1 MEVPDFTPLGRRAK
15 PPARSQVKRPVLPL
29 PVLENAPFGDL
40 PPAEADR
47 EPRKKIPMS
56 LLAPRYSHLLEE
68 AIAVSQTTT
77 GAEDGSS
84 ASAVV
89 EVDPDKG
96 HEDEE
101 EEAEVANATMI
112 VEADVPSSS
121 SVAAPVPA
129 PMSIGNRVKGFLT
142 SYLPTLSKTGPAGPK
157 KAGQQVPRQPGLP
170 LPPSDLLERRRGPV
184 ETPVRAPHPKPKH
197 PKEIVHLH
205 PAPEKTTMIPRA
217 KKPRR
222 LVELQHVPL
231 PEEKEVVAPRPRRSS
246 GASVKDLVK
255 SFEEKEREVKEVER
269 RGELRRVKSIGEWRG
284 KVTGVGAGTGTRQGK
299 PTWRP

>member
-1 MEVPDFTPLGRRAK
+1 MEHVSLFFVLCLSWLRVADVVLCDRENLLHRVKALQNKQRSGNVAPPTTPYTPSPGTFSVFGNNRRVPSMEVPDFTPLGRRAK

-77 GAEDGSS
+77 GAEDESS

-89 EVDPDKG
+89 EVDPDKV

-112 VEADVPSSS
+112 VEADVPSSY
-121 SVAAPVPA
+121 SVPAPAPA

-157 KAGQQVPRQPGLP
+157 DRK
-170 LPPSDLLERRRGPV
+170 S
-184 ETPVRAPHPKPKH
+184 
-197 PKEIVHLH
+197 
-205 PAPEKTTMIPRA
+205 
-217 KKPRR
+217 
-222 LVELQHVPL
+222 
-231 PEEKEVVAPRPRRSS
+231 VV
-246 GASVKDLVK
+246 
-255 SFEEKEREVKEVER
+255 
-269 RGELRRVKSIGEWRG
+269 
-284 KVTGVGAGTGTRQGK
+284 
-299 PTWRP
+299 